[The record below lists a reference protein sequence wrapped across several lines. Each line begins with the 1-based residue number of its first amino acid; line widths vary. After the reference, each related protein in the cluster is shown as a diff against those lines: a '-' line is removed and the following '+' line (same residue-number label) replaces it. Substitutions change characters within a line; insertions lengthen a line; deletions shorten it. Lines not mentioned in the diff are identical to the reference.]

1 MLYILGFSCLTCF
14 GQEKT
19 PHAIHTSVNEPITKF
34 GETEPQFPGGAA
46 ELQRY
51 IMKSFPWD
59 SIRGEDLLEVSKIY
73 LSFVVT
79 KTGEIKQL
87 QILKGSHPNID
98 PLIFKFVSDMPLWI
112 PGKNEKD
119 EPINMEVR
127 LPIQVCLK

>member
-1 MLYILGFSCLTCF
+1 
-14 GQEKT
+14 
-19 PHAIHTSVNEPITKF
+19 
-34 GETEPQFPGGAA
+34 
-46 ELQRY
+46 
-51 IMKSFPWD
+51 MKSFPWD